1 MSPAQNTP
9 PATAYRYCGSAALGY
24 RFPDANT
31 CSQANRSAVFHPA
44 THEGPPCAEVDGVL
58 VFAYLDH
65 QGGAF
70 RVSVHLD
77 SAAQRLVRP
86 DGTVP
91 LRVVVEDTVVFDD
104 SEKA

>member
-1 MSPAQNTP
+1 MPPTQNTP

-24 RFPDANT
+24 RFPDAIT
-31 CSQANRSAVFHPA
+31 CSQANRSAVFRPA
-44 THEGPPCAEVDGVL
+44 THEDPPCAEVGGVL